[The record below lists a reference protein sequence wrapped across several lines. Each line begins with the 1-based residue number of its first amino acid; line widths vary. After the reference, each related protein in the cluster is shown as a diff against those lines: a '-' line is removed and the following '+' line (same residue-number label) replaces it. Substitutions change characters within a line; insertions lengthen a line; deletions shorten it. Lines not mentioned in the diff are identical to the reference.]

1 MCLVVVSLFSVT
13 AFFSLKIARVPG
25 IARAHGQG
33 EDSLN
38 VILYSG
44 PTGLPSD
51 KQLYHDNFI
60 YFLNHGLPCSYH
72 SGALITPTKVIIT
85 LTEKSNGFYNDLI
98 SLKNTTCGDIYTLV
112 RQDRCYDMETVR
124 LFLEHRHEFSL
135 GYNYSLFYVN
145 CGMLGPLPK
154 VAKPLGLQPH
164 WTEYFR
170 AELNREVKLV
180 SMIINCGGIKTH
192 RAHVGSEIWAT
203 DSIGLQA
210 IINSSAVYDCAQNS
224 AKTSGEMYLEIID
237 RYEIGLSKAVLDRGY
252 EISAFLSPWNFASGN
267 SSEGGL
273 NYPPEGCHLPDGSD
287 IWSSPDTIL
296 RRLPQDAVNPLFYK
310 ASRNQPNFVFEA
322 KMMVE
327 TAGSAH
333 S

>member
-1 MCLVVVSLFSVT
+1 MACNSRLGMRPAPSVRTLMRLVVVSLFSVT

-72 SGALITPTKVIIT
+72 SGAVITRTKVIIS
-85 LTEKSNGFYNDLI
+85 LTEKNNGFYHDLI
-98 SLKNTTCGDIYTLV
+98 SLKNTTCGDIYTFV

-135 GYNYSLFYVN
+135 GYNYSLFYVK

-164 WTEYFR
+164 WTEYFGER
-170 AELNREVKLV
+170 
-180 SMIINCGGIKTH
+180 
-192 RAHVGSEIWAT
+192 SEKST
-203 DSIGLQA
+203 DSTRQVFPRVAGPFRVFPQRWGPGTRRRSEENYHLGFLKTLFP
-210 IINSSAVYDCAQNS
+210 SGFGRRRS
-224 AKTSGEMYLEIID
+224 KTSLNPKRNVPD
-237 RYEIGLSKAVLDRGY
+237 AQPRHVYERA
-252 EISAFLSPWNFASGN
+252 WNRPKR
-267 SSEGGL
+267 L
-273 NYPPEGCHLPDGSD
+273 VQ
-287 IWSSPDTIL
+287 L
-296 RRLPQDAVNPLFYK
+296 R
-310 ASRNQPNFVFEA
+310 
-322 KMMVE
+322 
-327 TAGSAH
+327 
-333 S
+333 